1 VVEEDVRRVSGEQN
15 TNKARRF
22 LRASKFCFLL
32 VFLPEKFKAMEE
44 ADNAR
49 QNALDEK
56 KTPEQREREW
66 GYPVVRR
73 ALGFSL
79 LLVVFAAILGW
90 FGGRLVGW
98 FRYCALAWWIG
109 FLQIAGTGLLLWA
122 TLFVR
127 GWEIQT
133 YGGKTL
139 TERVNQWIFRAL
151 SFIGTLIL
159 VLALSLPQ
167 CS

>member
-1 VVEEDVRRVSGEQN
+1 M
-15 TNKARRF
+15 ARRF
-22 LRASKFCFLL
+22 FRASKFCFLL

-56 KTPEQREREW
+56 KTPEQRERA
-66 GYPVVRR
+66 PQHLVVRR
-73 ALGFSL
+73 ALGFSF
-79 LLVVFAAILGW
+79 LLVVFAALLGW
-90 FGGRLVGW
+90 FCGRLVGW
-98 FRYCALAWWIG
+98 FGYCALTWWIG

-122 TLFVR
+122 ILFVR

-133 YGGKTL
+133 FAGKTL
-139 TERVNQWIFRAL
+139 TERVNQWLYRAL
-151 SFIGTLIL
+151 SFIGTWIL
-159 VLALSLPQ
+159 VLALSLPH